1 MTSTIRTATTIRRAP
16 AELVDRFRAF
26 PVANLGD
33 AMDRIGIV
41 DSGITP
47 LWDGA
52 AAVGSALPVQSV
64 AGDNLALIEVLDR
77 IQPGDFIAV
86 NAAGYTD
93 RAVMGD
99 NLAQRFQAFGAVGA
113 VVDGSARDRDVIRRF
128 AFPVWSRGVSPAG
141 PFKNGPGSIGS
152 PIALGGVV
160 VAAGDIIAADGDGLI
175 VVPLERAEEVL
186 AGAEE
191 IARIEVEKD
200 EEAAR
205 FRAAA
210 ETRAS

>member
-1 MTSTIRTATTIRRAP
+1 MTSTIRTSPEITRAP
-16 AELVDRFRAF
+16 AELVERFREY

-41 DSGITP
+41 DAGITP
-47 LWDGA
+47 MWDGA
-52 AAVGSALPVQSV
+52 AAVGSALPVQTV
-64 AGDNLALIEVLDR
+64 AGDNLALIEVLDL

-86 NAAGYTD
+86 NAGGYVD

-113 VVDGSARDRDVIRRF
+113 VVDGAARDRDIIRSF
-128 AFPVWSRGVSPAG
+128 AFPVWSRGISPAG
-141 PFKNGPGSIGS
+141 PFKHGPGAIGA

-160 VAAGDIIAADGDGLI
+160 VNAGDIIAADADGVI
-175 VVPLERAEEVL
+175 VVPLARAEEVL
-186 AGAEE
+186 AGAAE
-191 IARIEVEKD
+191 IARIEAEKD

-205 FRAAA
+205 FREAA
-210 ETRAS
+210 EARRV

>member
-1 MTSTIRTATTIRRAP
+1 MINPIRITPDITRAP
-16 AELVDRFRAF
+16 AELVDQFRQY

-41 DSGITP
+41 DAGITP
-47 LWDGA
+47 MWEGA
-52 AAVGSALPVQSV
+52 AAVGSALPLLTV
-64 AGDNLALIEVLDR
+64 AGDNLALIEVLDL

-113 VVDGSARDRDVIRRF
+113 VVDGAARDRDIIRDF
-128 AFPVWSRGVSPAG
+128 AFPVWSRGISPAG
-141 PFKNGPGSIGS
+141 PFKHGPGTIGS

-160 VAAGDIIAADGDGLI
+160 VNAGDIIAADSDGVI
-175 VVPLERAEEVL
+175 VIPRDRAEEVL
-186 AGAEE
+186 AGAAE
-191 IARIEVEKD
+191 IARIEAEKD

-210 ETRAS
+210 ETRTA

>member
-1 MTSTIRTATTIRRAP
+1 MTSPIRITPDITRAP
-16 AELVDRFRAF
+16 AELVDRFRQY

-41 DSGITP
+41 EAGITP
-47 LWDGA
+47 MWDGA
-52 AAVGSALPVQSV
+52 AAVGSALPLLTV
-64 AGDNLALIEVLDR
+64 AGDNLALIEVLDL

-113 VVDGSARDRDVIRRF
+113 VVDGAARDRDIIRDF
-128 AFPVWSRGVSPAG
+128 AFPVWSRGISPAG
-141 PFKNGPGSIGS
+141 PFKHGPGTIGS

-160 VAAGDIIAADGDGLI
+160 VNAGDIIAADSDGVI
-175 VVPLERAEEVL
+175 VVPRDRAEEVL
-186 AGAEE
+186 AGAAE
-191 IARIEVEKD
+191 IARIEAEKD
-200 EEAAR
+200 EEAAQ

-210 ETRAS
+210 QARTA